1 MEIWPSTSINILS
14 IVTCQGK
21 ENKGTFIQCVYLCVY
36 THICYTA
43 PLPRSYMS
51 TKAPPHGYI
60 INGKQK
66 V

>member
-21 ENKGTFIQCVYLCVY
+21 ENKETFIQCMCVY
-36 THICYTA
+36 MHTYICYTA
-43 PLPRSYMS
+43 PLSPSYEYQ
-51 TKAPPHGYI
+51 PHGYTI
-60 INGKQK
+60 KGKQR